1 MRTAWLLTPALV
13 FGCTSTVGPVGGGA
27 FAVAAKPGEQF
38 TLKVGQRAR
47 IDDAGLSV
55 RFVDV
60 VGDSRCPSNA
70 LILCVWE
77 GDGAILVEIAPLGG
91 GDARAD
97 TLHTTLDPKWVLMG
111 TVLLEFLRLDPYPT
125 DVTPIPL
132 DTYEATFTVRMV
144 R

>member
-1 MRTAWLLTPALV
+1 MRTPWLLTLTLV
-13 FGCTSTVGPVGGGA
+13 LGCASTVGPDLSGT
-27 FAVAAKPGEQF
+27 FAVAANLGEPF

-47 IDDAGLSV
+47 IDDADLAV
-55 RFVDV
+55 RFVEV

-111 TVLLEFLRLDPYPT
+111 TVLLELLQVDPYPT
-125 DVTPIPL
+125 DFTPIPL
-132 DTYEATFTVRMV
+132 DAYEATFTVRMV

>member
-1 MRTAWLLTPALV
+1 MRTLWLLALALV
-13 FGCTSTVGPVGGGA
+13 AGCSSAVDPDVGSR
-27 FAVAAKPGEQF
+27 FAVMAKLGEPF

-47 IDDAGLSV
+47 IDDAGLAV

-91 GDARAD
+91 GDARSD

-111 TVLLEFLRLDPYPT
+111 TRLLEFVKLAPYPY
-125 DVTPIPL
+125 DVTPIPIG
-132 DTYEATFTVRMV
+132 DYRATFMV
-144 R
+144 RLVR

>member
-1 MRTAWLLTPALV
+1 
-13 FGCTSTVGPVGGGA
+13 
-27 FAVAAKPGEQF
+27 
-38 TLKVGQRAR
+38 
-47 IDDAGLSV
+47 
-55 RFVDV
+55 V

-97 TLHTTLDPKWVLMG
+97 TLHTTLDPKSVLMG